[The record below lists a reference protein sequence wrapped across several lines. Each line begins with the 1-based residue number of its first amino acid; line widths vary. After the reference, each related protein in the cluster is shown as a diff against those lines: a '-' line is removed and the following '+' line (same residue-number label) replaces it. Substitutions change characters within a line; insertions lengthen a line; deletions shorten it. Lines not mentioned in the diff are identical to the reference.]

1 MVALRCQSPQNIVR
15 HAVLFTSSD
24 CIVSSV
30 HGCLQVFLAMPSA
43 CPVAPDG
50 TKRTVPTGADD
61 RGAVTMYT
69 SDDNAETFK
78 QVSRITCT
86 SRCALSSCQ
95 VWKQQWE
102 YTASLCTVTVNS
114 ANTCNMTICIHEH
127 LLSPD
132 AGCVCIRRTCWC
144 KDFLT

>member
-1 MVALRCQSPQNIVR
+1 MLS
-15 HAVLFTSSD
+15 
-24 CIVSSV
+24 VS

-78 QVSRITCT
+78 QVGGRTCT
-86 SRCALSSCQ
+86 SRQA
-95 VWKQQWE
+95 
-102 YTASLCTVTVNS
+102 ASTDTVKG
-114 ANTCNMTICIHEH
+114 ICC
-127 LLSPD
+127 LLVLVMSIRL
-132 AGCVCIRRTCWC
+132 AGAKTFQHDQLRMSMGNRSLLRLIVPCIRHASQ
-144 KDFLT
+144 